1 MADNVSGKD
10 VTAVTSE
17 GADSPMAPSIFR
29 GGVTVRL
36 NKSTLKKRY
45 MYRFFKRVFDIV
57 FSGVVCLVA
66 LVPGAVLC
74 VAIRLDSPGSP
85 FFRQSRVGKDGREI
99 RIFKFRS
106 MYADAHG
113 HPEKYLDEDQLT
125 HWLREQKVDDDP
137 RNTRIGHFLRSTS
150 IDEVPQFLNVL
161 LGDIPLRILKT
172 RPEFSEKSMGAFA
185 LPAKSSTNKE
195 KAFSQFMSCFANG
208 LRMRRISLLNCNCIG
223 GMETQF
229 LAKPVYGVSPVH
241 PGTLFQKSNN
251 GLAKA
256 AW

>member
-57 FSGVVCLVA
+57 FSCVVCLVA
-66 LVPGAVLC
+66 LVPGAALC

-106 MYADAHG
+106 MYADAHE

-137 RNTRIGHFLRSTS
+137 RITRIGHFLRSTS

-161 LGDIPLRILKT
+161 LGDMSVVGPRPVTEEETHEFGTRRDLVLSVRPGITGLWQVTERNNATWENGMRQKLELAYVEKRGALMDLRIILKT
-172 RPEFSEKSMGAFA
+172 FSTMFGKDRSG
-185 LPAKSSTNKE
+185 
-195 KAFSQFMSCFANG
+195 
-208 LRMRRISLLNCNCIG
+208 R
-223 GMETQF
+223 
-229 LAKPVYGVSPVH
+229 
-241 PGTLFQKSNN
+241 
-251 GLAKA
+251 
-256 AW
+256 